1 MCKHGPRSKLFKT
14 CDFEP
19 MRHLK
24 TDEGGGDLVSVML
37 NGSGGSFSAATRTPA
52 R

>member
-1 MCKHGPRSKLFKT
+1 MCKHGPRSKRFKT

-37 NGSGGSFSAATRTPA
+37 NGSGGFFSAATRTPA